1 METSLWPEKLRLK
14 LMFHEFVAKLS
25 EAIPLY
31 NVFFFFFLIFF
42 YVFVFLKYLFMFQPY
57 RLV

>member
-31 NVFFFFFLIFF
+31 FFFLIFF

>member
-31 NVFFFFFLIFF
+31 NVFFFFFFFKFFLCVCFFKIYF
-42 YVFVFLKYLFMFQPY
+42 YVPAL
-57 RLV
+57 